1 MDSLTRTSGFA
12 QRTDR
17 LCVHNGGIRKKKLGR
32 SCGIMAVILSVM
44 VRAIMIS
51 GIVLC
56 QIEM

>member
-1 MDSLTRTSGFA
+1 MA
-12 QRTDR
+12 EYE
-17 LCVHNGGIRKKKLGR
+17 KKLGR